1 VFYNMTIT
9 SLSVFVALFIGV
21 IELTQILIQ
30 VLGLHGGIYS
40 VIATSNMLVYAGYVI
55 VAAFVITW
63 AAALV
68 IYRVRRIDERWGA
81 IIDKVA

>member
-1 VFYNMTIT
+1 MTIT